1 MFLAQANKKN
11 INSMETYSR
20 FTHYFQIIYVYSHR
34 KFSLSINRNK
44 ITISLWREMHQS
56 RMIFRSF
63 PQNKDLKI
71 KPTGEKVQLHFV
83 HFLLTQINE
92 NEFRIADQ
100 EIISCA
106 DLRLKI

>member
-1 MFLAQANKKN
+1 
-11 INSMETYSR
+11 
-20 FTHYFQIIYVYSHR
+20 
-34 KFSLSINRNK
+34 
-44 ITISLWREMHQS
+44 MHQS
-56 RMIFRSF
+56 RMIFRSL

-71 KPTGEKVQLHFV
+71 KPTGEVQLHFV

-92 NEFRIADQ
+92 YEFRIADQ